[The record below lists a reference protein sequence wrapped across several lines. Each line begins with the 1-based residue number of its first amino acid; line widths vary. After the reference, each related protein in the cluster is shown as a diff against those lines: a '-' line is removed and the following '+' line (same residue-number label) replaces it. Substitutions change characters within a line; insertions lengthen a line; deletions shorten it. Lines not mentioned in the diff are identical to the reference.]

1 NSLLCSIGLA
11 LRSLVL
17 FIRFDTACIKW
28 GGVAL
33 ATPEFSGVS
42 GFACGKNLDVSSPFS
57 NWYT

>member
-1 NSLLCSIGLA
+1 FFVMQYRPCVAIPCSFLPLLHCLHQ
-11 LRSLVL
+11 V
-17 FIRFDTACIKW
+17 